1 MSKNDFQIKHYFSK
15 SIIISIL
22 FTGILVISII
32 GTLPF
37 YWIGPVEQII
47 FQKESLDAYN
57 TGMSLHMPWDIESK
71 VHVRFISTITVTFAP
86 IIDTYYNIFSPHN
99 IPESVKFAN
108 NFSSIPLSILLVTG
122 ISFLIYNIKNKI
134 ITGSELIILFWAS
147 SIFILLSLMTES
159 YSTSRFFVIMF
170 LPIMLISSYGYW
182 KFFKTL
188 SNKKIQIISF
198 SLFISAHAITTLVF
212 WEEIFYKS
220 SIIWSDPLFIK
231 SQEAFTHPEVLGIG
245 IIFVI
250 FFISVGIKKIKFL
263 KN

>member
-1 MSKNDFQIKHYFSK
+1 
-15 SIIISIL
+15 
-22 FTGILVISII
+22 
-32 GTLPF
+32 
-37 YWIGPVEQII
+37 
-47 FQKESLDAYN
+47 
-57 TGMSLHMPWDIESK
+57 
-71 VHVRFISTITVTFAP
+71 
-86 IIDTYYNIFSPHN
+86 
-99 IPESVKFAN
+99 
-108 NFSSIPLSILLVTG
+108 
-122 ISFLIYNIKNKI
+122 
-134 ITGSELIILFWAS
+134 
-147 SIFILLSLMTES
+147 MTES